1 MTIDSIEVHIEKLAG
16 IIPDGAA
23 VFLRAPDKTFVI
35 FIGSTE
41 GEALARAIQGEE
53 TPRPLTHDLVRSIL
67 LGFDIEITRMV
78 ISQILEGTYCATL
91 VLAQKS
97 SENHLCKNEVRIDTR
112 PSDAFVLAARI
123 GFPIH
128 VSQEVLDQVKDV
140 SDLITTDNPL
150 PDFPPLG
157 DLGIADDLGTVDRSD
172 LAGPS
177 DGEPD

>member
-91 VLAQKS
+91 VLAQKPS
-97 SENHLCKNEVRIDTR
+97 GDHQYKNEVRIDTR

-140 SDLITTDNPL
+140 SDLISADNPL

-172 LAGPS
+172 LAEPS

>member
-1 MTIDSIEVHIEKLAG
+1 MTKETIEVHIEKLAG

-23 VFLRAPDKTFVI
+23 VFLRAPEKTFVI

-91 VLAQKS
+91 VMSQKS
-97 SENHLCKNEVRIDTR
+97 SENHPCKNEVRIDTR

-128 VSQEVLDQVKDV
+128 VSQDVLDQVKNV
-140 SDLITTDNPL
+140 SDLLATDNPL
-150 PDFPPLG
+150 PEFPPLG
-157 DLGIADDLGTVDRSD
+157 DLGSADDLGSVDRSD

>member
-53 TPRPLTHDLVRSIL
+53 TPRPLTHDLVHSIL

-78 ISQILEGTYCATL
+78 ISQILEGTFCATL
-91 VLAQKS
+91 VMAQKS
-97 SENHLCKNEVRIDTR
+97 SEDHLCKNEVRIDTR

-128 VSQEVLDQVKDV
+128 VSLDVLDQVKDV
-140 SDLITTDNPL
+140 SDLMTTDNPL
-150 PDFPPLG
+150 PEFPPLG
-157 DLGIADDLGTVDRSD
+157 DLGTVDRSD
-172 LAGPS
+172 LSGPSDLTGPS